1 MRLNKEIRESIVENA
16 YTASDIPAA
25 KKSLTA
31 RSVALA
37 EKIRLASMPKGLDD
51 SLKAAE
57 AEIKL
62 ILKKRGIPEDQVP
75 SKIFSRSSYIGV
87 YFGASGGCQWVH
99 FNGGIEHR
107 RAYVVTPDHSAMSNK
122 FKGADGARYD
132 DAHEFTIEYHAIRD
146 DAIALRDRE
155 KIVRATVKST
165 VDKFNTVEKL
175 VEMWPEA
182 SALIPKHIEK
192 ANAPMPIA
200 IQVAD
205 LNAMI
210 GLPK

>member
-31 RSVALA
+31 RSAALA

-51 SLKAAE
+51 TLKAAE

-62 ILKKRGIPEDQVP
+62 ILKKRGVPEDQAP
-75 SKIFSRSSYIGV
+75 SKIFSRHSYIGV
-87 YFGASGGCQWVH
+87 YFGASEEFQWVH
-99 FNGGIEHR
+99 FNGGIQHR
-107 RAYVVTPDHSAMSNK
+107 RDHVVTPDYSAMSDK
-122 FKGADGARYD
+122 FRGAEYARYD

-146 DAIALRDRE
+146 DAIALLDRE
-155 KIVRATVKST
+155 KILRATVRST